1 MIGVT
6 MHLAP
11 PLLGRADELEIL
23 RRLIADVRN
32 GRSGVVVVRGEP
44 GIGKTELLRA
54 LVAGAAG
61 FRVCRATG
69 VESEMEL
76 AYAGLHQL
84 CAPLLGWLGSLAE
97 PQRRGLSVAFGLE
110 SHDGDA
116 PDQFLVALAAL
127 GLMAEASEEQPLL
140 CVVDDAQ
147 WLDQAS
153 AQVLG
158 FVGRRLLA
166 ESIALVFADRTPE
179 ALPDPP
185 KTLPDP
191 LKALPDPLKALPDPP
206 EAPPDPLKAPP
217 DTPKARPDPLAG
229 LPELRLGGL
238 GAAAART
245 LLATAGAG
253 PLDERVRARIIE
265 ETGGNPLALLE
276 LGRGLGVGELAG
288 GFALPDVGDLPRR
301 IEDQYLERL
310 GALPAEAR
318 QMVLLVAADPVGDL
332 ALILRAAEG
341 LGLNIGVL
349 EVAAETGLL
358 DVGPNV
364 RFRHPLVR
372 SAVYRAAAAADRR
385 AVHDALAAATDPLSD
400 PDRRAWHRAHAAAG
414 PDEAVA
420 GELISS
426 AGRALRRGGIAA
438 SAAFWERAVAL
449 TPDAAERAA
458 RALTAAEAKY
468 AAGDFLAAQALLVTA
483 EVGPLPELGQ
493 ARIQRMRAQ
502 IAFALRRGADAPPLL
517 LRAAQRLQDLDHELA
532 RRTYI
537 EAMVAAIYAGR
548 LVRGADPAEV
558 PRAARLAAYGPEE
571 AHPLPHAQLLLRG
584 LAVRLTDGYRAAAPL
599 LKEALARYR
608 AQPLELDWLSAS
620 YNIVAMDLWD
630 DEAWFELADG
640 QVRLA
645 RTSGTLSWLPFGL
658 DYLAELYIQAGELSQ
673 AAALL
678 AEGERIDPG
687 IRAATLPY
695 VSLLL
700 AAWRGDAPAADE
712 LARALARGAVDR
724 GEGAALTYADYAT
737 AILGNG
743 LGHYELAADAAQRAS
758 AAEEIVISPWA
769 LYELT
774 EAAARSNQH
783 ERAAEAADRLA
794 EIAEASGTRWAR
806 GAAARSR
813 ALVASGPAAEEA
825 YREAIEL
832 LEQTRMA
839 THAARARLSYGE
851 WLRRQNRRVD
861 ARSQL
866 RLAFDALGALDVQAF
881 AERARRELLATGEKV
896 RTRHQDPGA
905 ELTPQE
911 REIARLAR
919 DGQTNAEIGTQL
931 FIGARTVEW
940 HLRKVFTK
948 LDIGSRRELDDALR
962 RHEVSR

>member
-32 GRSGVVVVRGEP
+32 GRSAVVVVRGEP

-54 LVAGAAG
+54 LVAEAAG
-61 FRVCRATG
+61 FRVCRAVG

-84 CAPLLGWLGSLAE
+84 CAPLLGRLGSLAE

-110 SHDGDA
+110 SLDGDA

-166 ESIALVFADRTPE
+166 ESIALVFADRTP
-179 ALPDPP
+179 
-185 KTLPDP
+185 
-191 LKALPDPLKALPDPP
+191 KALPDPLRALPDPLR
-206 EAPPDPLKAPP
+206 AL
-217 DTPKARPDPLAG
+217 PDPLAG
-229 LPELRLGGL
+229 LPELRLAGL

-276 LGRGLGVGELAG
+276 LGRGSGVGELAG
-288 GFALPDVGDLPRR
+288 GFALPDAGDLPRR

-310 GALPAEAR
+310 GALPADAR
-318 QMVLLVAADPVGDL
+318 QVVLLVAADPVGDV

-349 EVAAETGLL
+349 EVAAESGLL
-358 DVGPNV
+358 DVGANV

-372 SAVYRAAAAADRR
+372 SAVYRAATATDRR
-385 AVHDALAAATDPLSD
+385 AAHDALAAATDPLSD

-420 GELISS
+420 GELIRS

-493 ARIQRMRAQ
+493 ARIQRMQAQ
-502 IAFALRRGADAPPLL
+502 IAFALRRGGDAPPLL
-517 LRAAQRLQDLDHELA
+517 LRAAQRLQDLDPELA

-558 PRAARLAAYGPEE
+558 ARAARLAPHGPEE

-608 AQPLELDWLSAS
+608 AQPLELDWLCAS

-658 DYLAELYIQAGELSQ
+658 DYLAELHIQAGELSQ

-695 VSLLL
+695 VPLLL

-737 AILGNG
+737 AVLGNG
-743 LGHYELAADAAQRAS
+743 LGHYELAADAAQQAS

-774 EAAARSNQH
+774 EAAAHSNQH
-783 ERAAEAADRLA
+783 ERAAAAADRLA
-794 EIAEASGTRWAR
+794 GIAEASGTRWAR

-832 LEQTRMA
+832 LDQTRMA
-839 THAARARLSYGE
+839 THGARARLSYGE
-851 WLRRQNRRVD
+851 WLRRENRRLD
-861 ARSQL
+861 ARGQL
-866 RLAFDALGALDVQAF
+866 RLAFDALGALDVQGF

-919 DGQTNAEIGTQL
+919 DGRTNAEIGTQL

>member
-6 MHLAP
+6 MHPAP
-11 PLLGRADELEIL
+11 PLLGRIDELEIL
-23 RRLIADVRN
+23 RRLIADARN
-32 GRSGVVVVRGEP
+32 GRSAVVVVRGEP
-44 GIGKTELLRA
+44 GIGKTELLGA
-54 LVAGAAG
+54 LVAEAAG
-61 FRVCRATG
+61 FRVCRAVG

-84 CAPLLGWLGSLAE
+84 CAPLLGRLGSLAE

-110 SHDGDA
+110 SLDGDA

-166 ESIALVFADRTPE
+166 ESIALVFADRTPV
-179 ALPDPP
+179 ALPD
-185 KTLPDP
+185 TLAARPDT
-191 LKALPDPLKALPDPP
+191 LAARPDPP
-206 EAPPDPLKAPP
+206 E
-217 DTPKARPDPLAG
+217 ARPDPLAG
-229 LPELRLGGL
+229 LSELRLGGL
-238 GAAAART
+238 GTAAARA

-288 GFALPDVGDLPRR
+288 GFALPNAGDGPIVGDGPDVGDLPRR
-301 IEDQYLERL
+301 IEDQYLKRL
-310 GALPAEAR
+310 GVLPADAR
-318 QMVLLVAADPVGDL
+318 QMVLLVAADPVGDV
-332 ALILRAAEG
+332 ALILRAAQG

-349 EVAAETGLL
+349 EVAAESGLL
-358 DVGPNV
+358 DVGANV

-372 SAVYRAAAAADRR
+372 SAVYRAATAADRR
-385 AVHDALAAATDPLSD
+385 AAHDALAAATDPLSD

-420 GELISS
+420 DELISS

-502 IAFALRRGADAPPLL
+502 IAFALRRGGDAPPLL
-517 LRAAQRLQDLDHELA
+517 LRAAQRLQDLDPELA

-537 EAMVAAIYAGR
+537 EAMVAAVYAGR
-548 LVRGADPAEV
+548 LVRGPDPAEV
-558 PRAARLAAYGPEE
+558 ARAARLAPYGPEE

-608 AQPLELDWLSAS
+608 AQPLELDWLCVS
-620 YNIVAMDLWD
+620 YNMVAMDLWD
-630 DEAWFELADG
+630 DEAWCELADG

-658 DYLAELYIQAGELSQ
+658 DYLAELHIQAGELSQ

-695 VSLLL
+695 VPLLL
-700 AAWRGDAPAADE
+700 AAWRGDAPAADD
-712 LARALARGAVDR
+712 LARALTRGAADR

-737 AILGNG
+737 AVLGNG
-743 LGHYELAADAAQRAS
+743 LGHYELAADAARQAS
-758 AAEEIVISPWA
+758 AAEELVISPWA

-783 ERAAEAADRLA
+783 ERAAAAADRLA
-794 EIAEASGTRWAR
+794 GIAEASGTRWAR

-813 ALVASGPAAEEA
+813 ALVATGPAADEA

-832 LEQTRMA
+832 LDQTRMA

-851 WLRRQNRRVD
+851 WLRRENRRID
-861 ARSQL
+861 ARGQL
-866 RLAFDALGALDVQAF
+866 RLAFDALAAMGVQAF
-881 AERARRELLATGEKV
+881 AERARRELLATGERV

-919 DGQTNAEIGTQL
+919 DGRTNSEIGAQL

-948 LDIGSRRELDDALR
+948 LDIGSRRELDDALQ
-962 RHEVSR
+962 RHEVGR

>member
-6 MHLAP
+6 MHPAP
-11 PLLGRADELEIL
+11 PLLGRIDELEIL

-32 GRSGVVVVRGEP
+32 GRSAVVVVRGEP
-44 GIGKTELLRA
+44 GIGKTELLGA
-54 LVAGAAG
+54 LVAEAAG
-61 FRVCRATG
+61 FRVCRAVG

-84 CAPLLGWLGSLAE
+84 CAPLLGRLGSLAE

-110 SHDGDA
+110 SLDGDA

-140 CVVDDAQ
+140 CVVDDTQ

-166 ESIALVFADRTPE
+166 ESIALVFADRTPV
-179 ALPDPP
+179 ALPDSPEAR
-185 KTLPDP
+185 PDP
-191 LKALPDPLKALPDPP
+191 LAG
-206 EAPPDPLKAPP
+206 
-217 DTPKARPDPLAG
+217 RPDPLAG

-238 GAAAART
+238 GTPAARA
-245 LLATAGAG
+245 LLATASAG

-288 GFALPDVGDLPRR
+288 GFALPNLGDGPDVGNLPRR

-310 GALPAEAR
+310 GHLPADAR
-318 QMVLLVAADPVGDL
+318 QVVLLVAADPVGDV
-332 ALILRAAEG
+332 ALILRAAQG

-358 DVGPNV
+358 DVGANV

-372 SAVYRAAAAADRR
+372 SAVYRAATAADRR
-385 AVHDALAAATDPLSD
+385 AAHDALAAATDPLSD

-483 EVGPLPELGQ
+483 EVGPLPVLGQ

-502 IAFALRRGADAPPLL
+502 IAFALRRGGDAPPLL
-517 LRAAQRLQDLDHELA
+517 LRAAQRLQDLDPELA

-537 EAMVAAIYAGR
+537 EAMVAAVYAGR
-548 LVRGADPAEV
+548 LVRGPDVAEV
-558 PRAARLAAYGPEE
+558 ARAARLAPYGPEE

-608 AQPLELDWLSAS
+608 AQPLELDWLCAS

-630 DEAWFELADG
+630 DDAWFELADG

-658 DYLAELYIQAGELSQ
+658 DYLAELHIQAGELSQ

-737 AILGNG
+737 AVLNNG
-743 LGHYELAADAAQRAS
+743 LGHYELAADAAQQAS
-758 AAEEIVISPWA
+758 AAEELVISPWA

-774 EAAARSNQH
+774 EAAAHSNQH
-783 ERAAEAADRLA
+783 ERAAAAANRLA
-794 EIAEASGTRWAR
+794 GIAEASGTRWAR

-813 ALVASGPAAEEA
+813 ALVASGPAADEA

-832 LEQTRMA
+832 LDQTRMA

-851 WLRRQNRRVD
+851 WLRRENRRLD
-861 ARSQL
+861 ARGQL
-866 RLAFDALGALDVQAF
+866 RLAFDALAALDVQAF

-919 DGQTNAEIGTQL
+919 DGRTNAEIGSQL